1 MEYAFLVA
9 LAQGNYPLSQRIKYF
24 PDNVSVLNA
33 LRAHAVE
40 VIKQPAQ
47 IARIALATSETAL
60 PRYLPKV
67 KVVINV
73 DVR

>member
-9 LAQGNYPLSQRIKYF
+9 LAQGTYPLRLRIKYF

-33 LRAHAVE
+33 ARAHAVQ

-47 IARIALATSETAL
+47 IARIAFGTSETAL

-67 KVVINV
+67 KVVIND